1 MDYQQFRAMNS
12 DIVLAA
18 EGSADELTLGFKL
31 TRDFIAASEARFTRF
46 TDTSELARL
55 NRSAGAWFQA
65 SSELFDVVRL
75 ACEFA
80 AETDGLFDPTMLEA
94 LEAAGYDKSM
104 DDIRA
109 HALSD
114 SPPGSRGR
122 PGEGVSP
129 QPRSIDHTRSAFR
142 AIQLDEPT
150 QSIHLPLNAR
160 IDLGGIAKGWIAEQA
175 ALLLSEYAEACAVSA
190 GGDIFIVGLPAEEAS
205 WPIGLEDPRDA
216 DRDLTTLHVGPGAVA
231 TSSITKRRWQQG
243 RRQQHHIID
252 PRTGLPTETDWL
264 SVSVIAPHAAL
275 AEVYA
280 KALLIGGSREAE
292 NISARRPEITYV
304 AVDYDGQLWGSAQA
318 GEVMDVIGFEYA

>member
-12 DIVLAA
+12 DIILAA
-18 EGSADELTLGFKL
+18 EGSPDSLTLGFKL
-31 TRDFIAASEARFTRF
+31 TRDFIAASEERFTRF
-46 TDTSELARL
+46 ADTSELSRL

-65 SSELFDVVRL
+65 SPELFDVVRQ

-80 AETDGLFDPTMLEA
+80 RETGGLFDPTMLGA

-109 HALSD
+109 Q
-114 SPPGSRGR
+114 
-122 PGEGVSP
+122 GVSAQP
-129 QPRSIDHTRSAFR
+129 QAVHETRSAFR
-142 AIQLDEPT
+142 AIQLDEAD
-150 QSIHLPLNAR
+150 QAVHLPLNVR

-190 GGDIFIVGLPAEEAS
+190 GGDVFMVGLPTDEVS
-205 WPIGLEDPRDA
+205 WPVGLEDPRDP
-216 DRDLTTLHVGPGAVA
+216 DRDLTTLHVGSGAVA

-243 RRQQHHIID
+243 RRAQHHIID
-252 PRTGLPTETDWL
+252 PRTGMPAETDWL
-264 SVSVIAPHAAL
+264 SVSVVAPHAAL

-292 NISARRPEITYV
+292 AIAARRSEITYI
-304 AVDYDGQLWGSAQA
+304 AVDHTGQLWGSARA
-318 GEVMDVIGFEYA
+318 REVLHVVGFEYA

>member
-18 EGSADELTLGFKL
+18 EGTADALTLGFKL
-31 TRDFIAASEARFTRF
+31 TRDFINASEERFTRF

-65 SSELFDVVRL
+65 SPELFDVVRL
-75 ACEFA
+75 ACDLA
-80 AETDGLFDPTMLEA
+80 AETNGLFDPTMLAA
-94 LEAAGYDKSM
+94 LEAIGYDKSM
-104 DDIRA
+104 DDMRA
-109 HALSD
+109 Y
-114 SPPGSRGR
+114 
-122 PGEGVSP
+122 GVSP
-129 QPRSIDHTRSAFR
+129 QTRSIYHPRSAIR

-175 ALLLSEYAEACAVSA
+175 ALLLSAYTTACAVNA
-190 GGDIFIVGLPAEEAS
+190 GGDMFIVGLPLGEAS
-205 WPIGLEDPRDA
+205 WPIGLEDPRDPA
-216 DRDLTTLHVGPGAVA
+216 RDLTTLHVGPGAVA
-231 TSSITKRRWQQG
+231 TSSIAKRRWQQG

-252 PRTGLPTETDWL
+252 PRTGLPAETDWL

-292 NISARRPEITYV
+292 NIAARRPEITYV
-304 AVDYDGQLWGSAQA
+304 AVDHDGQLWGLANL
-318 GEVMDVIGFEYA
+318 GEVLNVYVENV